1 MSTQS
6 NAMSDSPFE
15 SQGVAAAVMPPTRPM
30 YWSVRREVWEN
41 RAIYIA
47 PLSVAAV
54 VLFGFLISTA
64 RLAEK
69 TRTAVTLEP
78 AKLRSTLV
86 MPYDAAAALIMVTA
100 FLVGSFY
107 CLDALYGE
115 RRDRSILFWKSL
127 PVSDLTTVLSKATI
141 PILVLPLF
149 IFVVILATQTI
160 MLLLNTAVLVGS
172 GLNAAVLWEQLKFF
186 QSSLAMFYALIAI
199 ALWHAPL
206 YAWLL
211 MVSAWARRTPF
222 LWAVLP
228 PLALCVLEKIA
239 LNTAHFAHLLGYRL
253 IGWFTQ
259 AFLAPMTQGD
269 APRDPLAQ
277 LSPGKFLT
285 TPGLWF
291 GLIVAAIFL
300 AVAVRLRRYREPI

>member
-15 SQGVAAAVMPPTRPM
+15 SQGVAPAVMPPTRPM

-64 RLAEK
+64 RLAQK
-69 TRTAVTLEP
+69 TRTALTLEP

-86 MPYDAAAALIMVTA
+86 MPYDIAAALIMVTA
-100 FLVGSFY
+100 LLVGIFY
-107 CLDALYGE
+107 CLDGLYGE

-141 PILVLPLF
+141 PLAVLPLF
-149 IFVVILATQTI
+149 IFVVILATQII
-160 MLLLNTAVLVGS
+160 MLLLNTIVLVGS
-172 GLNAAVLWEQLKFF
+172 GLHAAILWEQLKFF

-199 ALWHAPL
+199 AFWHAPL

-239 LNTAHFAHLLGYRL
+239 LNTTHFARLLGYRL

-259 AFLAPMTQGD
+259 GFHMPMSQGD
-269 APRDPLAQ
+269 GPRDPLAQ
-277 LSPGKFLT
+277 LSPGKFLA
-285 TPGLWF
+285 TPGLWL
-291 GLIVAAIFL
+291 GLIAAAIFL
-300 AVAVRLRRYREPI
+300 TVAVRLRRYREPI

>member
-6 NAMSDSPFE
+6 NAMSDSPLE
-15 SQGVAAAVMPPTRPM
+15 SQGVAPAVMPSTRPM

-54 VLFGFLISTA
+54 VLFGFLVSTA

-69 TRTAVTLEP
+69 TRTALTLGP

-86 MPYDAAAALIMVTA
+86 MPYDIAAALIMVTA
-100 FLVGSFY
+100 FLVGIFY

-141 PILVLPLF
+141 PLVVLPLF
-149 IFVVILATQTI
+149 IFVVILATQII

-172 GLNAAVLWEQLKFF
+172 GLNAATLWEQLKFF

-239 LNTAHFAHLLGYRL
+239 LNTTHFAHLLGYRL

-259 AFLAPMTQGD
+259 GFIIPMTHGD

-277 LSPGKFLT
+277 LSPGKFLA
-285 TPGLWF
+285 TPGLWL
-291 GLIVAAIFL
+291 GLIASAIFL
-300 AVAVRLRRYREPI
+300 AVAVRLRRYRDPI